1 MEKTNII
8 LMGSVLL
15 SIILVPTTIMPI
27 IYPSLQ
33 ADPNSTGIL
42 IQEKHNSVNTVA
54 AISDLAT
61 VHYYDVPDTHLA
73 ITIQNNSKILAMF
86 SSPYLLV
93 ISDDFGPNEAL
104 IFNIALNI
112 GTVTKRDTRIEYW
125 EAGNALA
132 SGRHIGGN
140 MLILCE
146 TENLSAG
153 TYNVTVSWISKSTVN
168 NPVGTNQLQFS
179 SIFQKPL
186 RTLWV
191 QEIKG

>member
-112 GTVTKRDTRIEYW
+112 GTVTKRDTRIEYT
-125 EAGNALA
+125 ELGNDLA
-132 SGRHIGGN
+132 SARHIGGN
-140 MLILCE
+140 MFILCE
-146 TENLSAG
+146 TENLPAG

>member
-1 MEKTNII
+1 MEKSTII
-8 LMGSVLL
+8 VSLL
-15 SIILVPTTIMPI
+15 LIILVPTTMFVGMPI

-42 IQEKHNSVNTVA
+42 IQEKHKSVNTIA
-54 AISDLAT
+54 AISDWAT
-61 VHYYDVPDTHLA
+61 IQYYDVQDTHLA

-112 GTVTKRDTRIEYW
+112 GTGTKRDTRIEYT
-125 EAGNALA
+125 ELGNDLA
-132 SGRHIGGN
+132 SARHIGGN
-140 MLILCE
+140 MFILCE
-146 TENLSAG
+146 TENLPAG
-153 TYNVTVSWISKSTVN
+153 TYNVTVSWTSKSTVN

-179 SIFQKPL
+179 NEYQKPQ